1 MPIPNLSNDD
11 DTSGDLKSVP
21 VCLGEIEG
29 IVRVVNSVEDAK
41 KLHKGEIMVA
51 KFTDIGWSP
60 YYSNI
65 SGLITEIGS
74 SLSHGAVV
82 AREYNLPTVVNV
94 KNATKKLKT
103 GDKIRLNAT
112 KGLINVI

>member
-11 DTSGDLKSVP
+11 DTSGDLKGVP

-29 IVRVVNSVEDAK
+29 IFRVVS
-41 KLHKGEIMVA
+41 
-51 KFTDIGWSP
+51 
-60 YYSNI
+60 
-65 SGLITEIGS
+65 
-74 SLSHGAVV
+74 
-82 AREYNLPTVVNV
+82 V
-94 KNATKKLKT
+94 KNATKKLKI

>member
-1 MPIPNLSNDD
+1 M
-11 DTSGDLKSVP
+11 
-21 VCLGEIEG
+21 
-29 IVRVVNSVEDAK
+29 A
-41 KLHKGEIMVA
+41 
-51 KFTDIGWSP
+51 P

-74 SLSHGAVV
+74 SLSHRAVV

-94 KNATKKLKT
+94 KNATKRLKT